1 MEKNKEQ
8 MIQNSNKNINLDI
21 DIDDIIKVF
30 GSARHLSQEYK
41 QWFDCDLSVTTIK
54 QWIRRKNIKGEHLF
68 CLAYIAKQ
76 KNLRFELTDFI
87 KEN

>member
-1 MEKNKEQ
+1 MEKNKVQ
-8 MIQNSNKNINLDI
+8 MIQNSNKTIDLNI

-41 QWFDCDLSVTTIK
+41 QFFNCDLSVTTIK